1 LVPPDGYA
9 GTAEADASLYSTI
22 SKITPMFL
30 IQFLNVATIAAWVIL
45 LAIALSL
52 VAQRA
57 RRDGLLAAFGSLV
70 HWRTALLLLLAFVIT
85 FLARSLIFIPPDQV
99 GVVVSIV
106 SPNGYRD
113 QPLRS
118 GLHWIP
124 PLLEEVYQ
132 YSIAWQTYTMSH
144 TPQEGN
150 RVGDDSITART
161 SDGQQVSVDSSTIYQ
176 IIPEQSI
183 RIHIEWRQRY
193 QEDFIRTIVR
203 GTVRS
208 VISNYT
214 VGEVNSDK
222 RQDVELQINDAL
234 RAALLDKG
242 FALDRF
248 VLRNLAFSAEFMA
261 AIESKQVALEGVTR
275 SQYEAE
281 QVRELA
287 QGSAD
292 QIRFLAQ
299 AEAEAILLKAEAEAE
314 ALRLLAEALKLNPDL
329 LSYRYIDKIAPNIRV
344 MLLPSDSPYI
354 LPLNEIDLSEGTSP
368 MSETTALTATT
379 TLTTTT
385 VPNRSPTPTPI
396 P

>member
-1 LVPPDGYA
+1 
-9 GTAEADASLYSTI
+9 
-22 SKITPMFL
+22 MFL
-30 IQFLNVATIAAWVIL
+30 TQFLDIATIVVWLVL
-45 LAIALSL
+45 LGIALF
-52 VAQRA
+52 VTAQRA
-57 RRDGLLAAFGSLV
+57 RHDGLPSALAHLFSGRNLLNLIIALV
-70 HWRTALLLLLAFVIT
+70 LT
-85 FLARSLIFIPPDQV
+85 FLARSLVFIPPDRV
-99 GVVVSIV
+99 GVVVSII

-124 PLLEEVYQ
+124 PFVEEVYQ

-248 VLRNLAFSAEFMA
+248 VLRNLAFSTEFMA
-261 AIESKQVALEGVTR
+261 AIESKQVALEGITR

-329 LSYRYIDKIAPNIRV
+329 LSYRYIDKITPNIRV
-344 MLLPSDSPYI
+344 MILPSDAPYI
-354 LPLNEIDLSEGTSP
+354 LPLNEIDLAGGTDA
-368 MSETTALTATT
+368 MSSTTTLTTT
-379 TLTTTT
+379 PTLTTTT

>member
-1 LVPPDGYA
+1 
-9 GTAEADASLYSTI
+9 
-22 SKITPMFL
+22 MFL
-30 IQFLNVATIAAWVIL
+30 IQFLNIVTIVIWVVL
-45 LAIALSL
+45 LAIALFITMQ
-52 VAQRA
+52 AA
-57 RRDGLLAAFGSLV
+57 RRDGVLAALGTLV
-70 HWRTALLLLLAFVIT
+70 HWRTIILFIFALVGT
-85 FLARSLIFIPPDQV
+85 FLARSLIFIPPDKV

-124 PLLEEVYQ
+124 PLIEEVYQ

-144 TPQEGN
+144 TPHEGN

-176 IIPEQSI
+176 IIPEQAI
-183 RIHIEWRQRY
+183 RIHIEWRDRY
-193 QEDFIRTIVR
+193 QTDFIRTIVR
-203 GTVRS
+203 GIVRS

-234 RAALLDKG
+234 RTALLDKG

-261 AIESKQVALEGVTR
+261 AIESKQVALEGITR

-281 QVRELA
+281 QVRESA
-287 QGSAD
+287 QGRAD
-292 QIRFLAQ
+292 QVRFLAQ
-299 AEAEAILLKAEAEAE
+299 AEADAILLKAEAEAE
-314 ALRLLAEALKLNPDL
+314 ALRLLAEALEQNPDL

-354 LPLNEIDLSEGTSP
+354 LPLNEMNLSDGMDTIS
-368 MSETTALTATT
+368 TTTPLTTTT

>member
-1 LVPPDGYA
+1 
-9 GTAEADASLYSTI
+9 
-22 SKITPMFL
+22 MFL
-30 IQFLNVATIAAWVIL
+30 IELLNVITIIIWVAL
-45 LAIALSL
+45 LASVLFMTG
-52 VAQRA
+52 QRA
-57 RRDGLLAAFGSLV
+57 RRDGVLSALGGLI
-70 HWRTALLLLLAFVIT
+70 HWRTILLFILAFVGT
-85 FLARSLIFIPPDQV
+85 FLTRSLIFIPPDQV
-99 GVVVSIV
+99 GVVISII

-118 GLHWIP
+118 GLHWVP
-124 PLLEEVYQ
+124 PLLEDVHQ

-287 QGSAD
+287 QGRAD
-292 QIRFLAQ
+292 QVRFAAQ
-299 AEAEAILLKAEAEAE
+299 AEADAILLKAEAEAK
-314 ALRLLAEALKLNPDL
+314 ALRLLAEALNESPDL

-354 LPLNEIDLSEGTSP
+354 LPLNEMNLADGMDPVSSTIPLTGTD
-368 MSETTALTATT
+368 TLTATT
-379 TLTTTT
+379 A
-385 VPNRSPTPTPI
+385 PNRNPTPTPI

>member
-1 LVPPDGYA
+1 
-9 GTAEADASLYSTI
+9 
-22 SKITPMFL
+22 MFL
-30 IQFLNVATIAAWVIL
+30 IQFLNIATIAVWIVL
-45 LAIALSL
+45 LAIALF
-52 VAQRA
+52 VAMRGA
-57 RRDGLLAAFGSLV
+57 RRDGVLPALGTLV
-70 HWRTALLLLLAFVIT
+70 HWRTILLFILALVGT
-85 FLARSLIFIPPDQV
+85 FLARSLIFIPPDKV
-99 GVVVSIV
+99 GVVISIV

-124 PLLEEVYQ
+124 PLIEEVYQ
-132 YSIAWQTYTMSH
+132 YPIAWQTYTMSH

-176 IIPEQSI
+176 IIPEQAI
-183 RIHIEWRQRY
+183 RIHIEWRDRY
-193 QEDFIRTIVR
+193 QTDFIRTIIR
-203 GTVRS
+203 GIVRS

-234 RAALLDKG
+234 RTALLDKG

-287 QGSAD
+287 QGRAD
-292 QIRFLAQ
+292 QVRFLAQ
-299 AEAEAILLKAEAEAE
+299 AEADAILLKAEAEAE
-314 ALRLLAEALKLNPDL
+314 ALRLLAEALEQSPDL

-354 LPLNEIDLSEGTSP
+354 LPLNEMSLSDE
-368 MSETTALTATT
+368 MITTPTPITNTT
-379 TLTTTT
+379 TLTVTT
-385 VPNRSPTPTPI
+385 VPNRSLTPTPI